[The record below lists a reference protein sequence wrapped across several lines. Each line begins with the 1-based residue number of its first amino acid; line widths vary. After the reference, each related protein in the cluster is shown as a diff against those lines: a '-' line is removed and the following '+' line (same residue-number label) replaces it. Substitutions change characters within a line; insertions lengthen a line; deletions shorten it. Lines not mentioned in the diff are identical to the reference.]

1 MSSGHVQVA
10 PDGSGKDID
19 ADAVVSTESGNP
31 TVYRQDIVVADPTNY
46 GNKVVVDL
54 MGQLSMRNET
64 SLSVERA
71 ILHELR
77 RIRHVLEEVA
87 DKAADEIDIDTEEEL

>member
-31 TVYRQDIVVADPTNY
+31 TVYRQDVVVADPTNY
-46 GNKVVVDL
+46 NNKVVVDL
-54 MGQLSMRNET
+54 MGQLSMRNEA
-64 SLSVERA
+64 SLSIERS
-71 ILHELR
+71 ILRELR
-77 RIRHVLEEVA
+77 RIRWLLSELA
-87 DKAADEIDIDTEEEL
+87 DKSTEENDIDTEEEL